1 MIAVLLASAEAAS
14 AEAEGSPVLFY
25 TAGLVLAGFAVAISA
40 AGLMRSRFPEGG
52 ARAVMVASVALVTF
66 TMAASVLSS
75 G

>member
-1 MIAVLLASAEAAS
+1 MIAVLLASAEA
-14 AEAEGSPVLFY
+14 EAEGTPVLFY
-25 TAGLVLAGFAVAISA
+25 TAGILLAVFAVAISA

-52 ARAVMVASVALVTF
+52 ARAVMVVSAVLVAC